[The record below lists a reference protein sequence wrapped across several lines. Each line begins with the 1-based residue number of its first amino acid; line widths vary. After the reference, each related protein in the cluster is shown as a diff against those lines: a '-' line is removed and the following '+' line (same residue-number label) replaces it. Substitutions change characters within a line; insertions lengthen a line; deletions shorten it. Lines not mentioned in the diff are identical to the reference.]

1 MWLCMFGGAGL
12 YLCALDVLYDLE
24 HGIYTMGRGGASELG
39 LNVATA
45 TMSIGT
51 LVVAWHFRRD
61 VLGELGEVT

>member
-1 MWLCMFGGAGL
+1 MWLFVFGGAGL

-24 HGIYTMGRGGASELG
+24 HGIYTGRGGASELG

-45 TMSIGT
+45 AMSIGT

-61 VLGELGEVT
+61 VLGELGEAT